1 LLAHRVRLCRQASG
15 NAEFNRRDRRQAA
28 GYSHF
33 RGLTSISVRRGQFPQ
48 LSIADAG
55 ENVGDV
61 THSEQS
67 PVKVLIPAGLGLE
80 ELASPAKIKPI
91 KYQPGEPWPGGHL
104 DATVVIVGYENAA
117 AVGARFAELPGLR
130 LVQTLNA
137 GYEQWLPVLPAGVML
152 SNGRGAH
159 GGSSAEWVVAAL
171 LAIYRDLGEFR
182 EHQSEGI
189 WGPKVTDTL
198 IGKRVVVLGAG
209 DLAVNL
215 AARLAP
221 FEAQATLV
229 GRRAR
234 PGVHALTEI
243 NDLLPDADAV
253 VVMLPESAET
263 HRLVDADFLARLR
276 DGAVVVNAGRG
287 GSVDTDALLAE
298 LASGRLRA
306 ALDVTDPEPLP
317 AGHPLWSAPG
327 LLLTP
332 HVAGS
337 TTGAWARAWT
347 VAIRQIEVYLSGG
360 QPPNLVA
367 GPGAGARTASS

>member
-1 LLAHRVRLCRQASG
+1 MVMAPRL
-15 NAEFNRRDRRQAA
+15 
-28 GYSHF
+28 
-33 RGLTSISVRRGQFPQ
+33 
-48 LSIADAG
+48 
-55 ENVGDV
+55 
-61 THSEQS
+61 
-67 PVKVLIPAGLGLE
+67 KVLVPDGLGLD
-80 ELASPAKIKPI
+80 LSDAPATIEAVL
-91 KYQPGEPWPGGHL
+91 YEPGDPWPPEHL
-104 DATVVIVGYENAA
+104 DAAVVVVGYDKAA
-117 AVGARFAELPGLR
+117 AVGARFGELSGLR
-130 LVQTLNA
+130 LIQTLNA
-137 GYEQWLPVLPAGVML
+137 GYEQWLRQLPAGVML

-171 LAIYRDLGEFR
+171 LAIYRDLGVFNEQ
-182 EHQSEGI
+182 QSEGV
-189 WGPKVTDTL
+189 WRRRDTETL

-215 AARLAP
+215 ASRLAP
-221 FEAQATLV
+221 FETEVALV

-234 PGVHALTEI
+234 PGVHALADI
-243 NDLLPDADAV
+243 DGLLPSADAV
-253 VVMLPESAET
+253 VVLLPETEAT
-263 HRLVDADFLARLR
+263 HHVVDAEFLARLR

-298 LASGRLRA
+298 LTSGRLRA

-337 TTGAWARAWT
+337 TVGAWDRAWA
-347 VAIRQIEVYLSGG
+347 VALRQIEIYADGG

-367 GPGAGARTASS
+367 GPGAPSGSS